1 MKILKAGRRAN
12 APRPDTDFLGFVAG
26 AVGFGFVIFGYS
38 YSTAFFRSFGLA
50 LSEVDFEWL
59 DIVYRG
65 VALLADMWVLLSV
78 LSLGFILVLLWNT
91 RHYFEELGNLLV
103 SFLSLTAVIAAA
115 LFGGQ
120 HKGATHARAIWG
132 GFAGKPIW
140 CRFSASGLHELDPG
154 FVESFYA
161 LARAQRLRL
170 IHINED
176 MVYIAPTLE
185 RLPQG
190 QTEGEI
196 RAIPKAFIGYCRIV
210 GG

>member
-1 MKILKAGRRAN
+1 MNILKRGRHAN
-12 APRPDTDFLGFVAG
+12 APRPDADFLGFVAG

-50 LSEVDFEWL
+50 VSEVDFEWL

-65 VALLADMWVLLSV
+65 VALLADMWVLSSV
-78 LSLGFILVLLWNT
+78 LALGFALLVLWNT
-91 RHYFEELGNLLV
+91 RHYLGELGSLLI
-103 SFLSLTAVIAAA
+103 SFLALTAVIAAA
-115 LFGGQ
+115 LLGGKY
-120 HKGATHARAIWG
+120 KGETHARAIWG

-140 CRFSASGLHELDPG
+140 CRFSASGLRELDSN
-154 FVESFYA
+154 FVESFYG

-185 RLPQG
+185 RLPQD